1 MVYGY
6 QNKIIKKF
14 RKIENPVILV
24 VIVLFSTGVF
34 NRSSKFVTM
43 NPISGKIK
51 ENLIIKHGTLSE
63 KDIAQYVKER
73 FEDLKNDP
81 KMSDLVN
88 FHTNNKYLLMAH
100 NQEKLKDLG
109 NIVANHHNNKIK
121 EVLENYE
128 SCLEEA
134 LYSQPT
140 IKTHTNVL
148 MHIFGYFG
156 KCFNQNEKNRLLELI
171 KKFRK
176 NQASLGKVLS
186 EIEPITYQFNN
197 MYLLS
202 QTYFLLYSVPN
213 ISKEIKSYEKS
224 LSLKNS

>member
-1 MVYGY
+1 
-6 QNKIIKKF
+6 
-14 RKIENPVILV
+14 
-24 VIVLFSTGVF
+24 
-34 NRSSKFVTM
+34 M
-43 NPISGKIK
+43 NPISGKNQ
-51 ENLIIKHGTLSE
+51 ENLIIKHGPLSE
-63 KDIAQYVKER
+63 KDVVLYVKER
-73 FEDLKNDP
+73 FEDLKEKP

-100 NQEKLKDLG
+100 SQEKLKELG

-121 EVLENYE
+121 KVLENYE
-128 SCLEEA
+128 SCLEDA
-134 LYSQPT
+134 LISQPT

-156 KCFNQNEKNRLLELI
+156 KYFNQNEKNHLLELI
-171 KKFRK
+171 KRFRK
-176 NQASLGKVLS
+176 NQINLGNVLS

-197 MYLLS
+197 MYLVS

-224 LSLKNS
+224 LSL

>member
-1 MVYGY
+1 M
-6 QNKIIKKF
+6 KW
-14 RKIENPVILV
+14 
-24 VIVLFSTGVF
+24 
-34 NRSSKFVTM
+34 
-43 NPISGKIK
+43 ISGKNK
-51 ENLIIKHGTLSE
+51 ENLIIKHGPLSE
-63 KDIAQYVKER
+63 KDVARYVKER
-73 FEDLKNDP
+73 FEDLKEDP

-100 NQEKLKDLG
+100 NQEKLKELG
-109 NIVANHHNNKIK
+109 NIVANHPSNKIK

-128 SCLEEA
+128 RYLEEA
-134 LYSQPT
+134 LNSQPT

-156 KCFNQNEKNRLLELI
+156 KCFNQNEKKQLLELI
-171 KKFRK
+171 KQFRK
-176 NQASLGKVLS
+176 NQASLGSVLS

-213 ISKEIKSYEKS
+213 VSQEIRSYEKS
-224 LSLKNS
+224 LSL

>member
-1 MVYGY
+1 M
-6 QNKIIKKF
+6 K
-14 RKIENPVILV
+14 
-24 VIVLFSTGVF
+24 S
-34 NRSSKFVTM
+34 
-43 NPISGKIK
+43 ISDKNK
-51 ENLIIKHGTLSE
+51 ENLIIKHCPLSE
-63 KDIAQYVKER
+63 KDVIRYVKER
-73 FEDLKNDP
+73 FEELKEEP

-100 NQEKLKDLG
+100 DQEKLKNLG

-128 SCLEEA
+128 RYLEEA
-134 LYSQPT
+134 LNSQPT

-156 KCFNQNEKNRLLELI
+156 KCFNQKEKKQLLELI

-176 NQASLGKVLS
+176 NQTNLESVLS
-186 EIEPITYQFNN
+186 EMEPITYQFNN

-213 ISKEIKSYEKS
+213 MSQEIESYEKS
-224 LSLKNS
+224 LSP